1 MKNDPILQ
9 KEVLDELFDTII
21 DIINTNNYIIDK
33 NEFETI
39 VNGFSRNIE
48 TGLPIDEEE
57 AYIYIL
63 NINKTLCN
71 TIDIILARVLEHTNI
86 VVKKHYKIEKIRN
99 SISSE
104 LYGRIINSIKVKKLL
119 SYNKPLD
126 KNNLSDYIDI
136 IISKL
141 DEGNNEIESDD
152 SKAYFPVINKTPTFK
167 SILKS
172 SFYKIKQ
179 FFTFNVLN
187 VLNDDS
193 VVKSSKTKITG
204 DIFGECVDYLKY
216 ALDKLNGEDFIGL
229 FKKYNTVDIFE
240 FYPKHIQ
247 KLIDNEDSL
256 TLDQRTEI
264 IDANNV
270 VLEDLLSDVK
280 NIGKVKS
287 SIIKLDEL
295 VQVNCLKLI
304 TNYIS
309 HKQL

>member
-48 TGLPIDEEE
+48 TGLPIDEQ

-63 NINKTLCN
+63 NINKTLCS

-104 LYGRIINSIKVKKLL
+104 LHGRISNSIKVKKLL
-119 SYNKPLD
+119 SYDKKRLD
-126 KNNLSDYIDI
+126 KNDLSDYIDI

-141 DEGNNEIESDD
+141 DEGNSEIESND
-152 SKAYFPVINKTPTFK
+152 SKVYFPVINNTPSFK
-167 SILKS
+167 SVLKN

-179 FFTFNVLN
+179 FFTFNVLD
-187 VLNDDS
+187 DDS
-193 VVKSSKTKITG
+193 VVKSSKTKTTG
-204 DIFGECVDYLKY
+204 VIFDECVDYLKY
-216 ALDKLNGEDFIGL
+216 ALDKLNGENFIGL
-229 FKKYNTVDIFE
+229 FKKYNTFDIFE

-256 TLDQRTEI
+256 TLDQRIEI

-270 VLEDLLSDVK
+270 VLEDLLTDVK
-280 NIGKVKS
+280 NISTVKS

-304 TNYIS
+304 TNYIN
-309 HKQL
+309 HKHL